1 MKKILVAFLIL
12 ALMGGV
18 YTYFFMYNK
27 SHPDY
32 ENLDADIKITAE
44 QLFTDCKSNG
54 NASLYTG
61 KILEITGNPT
71 SLEKNDS
78 IYTLVFAFEEG
89 MFGDEGIRVSFLP
102 NYFDQLN
109 DLNLEQQVSL
119 KAFCAGYNETDV
131 ILEKA
136 SIIKK

>member
-1 MKKILVAFLIL
+1 
-12 ALMGGV
+12 MGGV

-32 ENLDADIKITAE
+32 ENLDADIKISAE
-44 QLFTDCKSNG
+44 QLFNDCKNNG
-54 NASLYTG
+54 KASVYTG
-61 KILEITGNPT
+61 KILEINGIPT
-71 SLEKNDS
+71 SMEKNDS

-89 MFGDEGIRVSFLP
+89 MFGDEGIRASFLP

-109 DLNLEQQVSL
+109 TLNIKEDVVI
-119 KAFCAGYNETDV
+119 KAFCAGYNDTDV

-136 SIIKK
+136 SIINDN